1 MIAISNSQRDDILR
15 YIDMLCEAYADRKD
29 KGTRANNVVRRAKIL
44 RRQRIAKAEFP
55 ASELREKC
63 KNSHELR

>member
-15 YIDMLCEAYADRKD
+15 YIDLLCEAYADRKD

-44 RRQRIAKAEFP
+44 RRRLIAKAEFQLP
-55 ASELREKC
+55 NCARNVKIPT
-63 KNSHELR
+63 N